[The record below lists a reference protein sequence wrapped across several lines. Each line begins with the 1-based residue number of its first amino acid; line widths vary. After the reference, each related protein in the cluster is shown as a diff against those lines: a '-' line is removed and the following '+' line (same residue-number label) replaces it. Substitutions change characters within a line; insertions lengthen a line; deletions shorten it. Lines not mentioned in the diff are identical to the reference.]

1 MGKLTEAFTGRETE
15 QRRNEKDSL
24 TDHSLLTAKD
34 SRFPLCKSFL
44 AESAPRDAGESR
56 VR

>member
-44 AESAPRDAGESR
+44 AASAQRDAGESR